1 MIEYVEVRNANL
13 ELISIIDYATSIIWE
28 NSYYGAGFFEVYTE
42 ATEEAI
48 LSLVQENYITLPG
61 RDDCGII
68 ETVEIPQ
75 DIANG
80 KYVIASGRMAKGILD
95 RRHIYRLSGNSNK
108 ATILRGSVESN
119 VRKVVYDNAINCTW
133 NPARNLPL
141 LTLGAAAGLDKIIR
155 NESGAAAQK
164 QTSYEN
170 LLTYTDELLQ
180 EYGYG
185 AKVIFNR
192 DAGKLEYVIFSGTD
206 RSTDNTAG
214 NVPLI
219 FSEDF
224 DNLTSTN
231 YKNDTTGYKNTALVG
246 GSGEGT
252 ERYYVVIN
260 DAAAGMAR
268 RETFI
273 DDDSI
278 SRTYTDDNDTEQTYT
293 DAVYGEM
300 LVTDGLQKLSEFA
313 ITETFDGAIDMANS
327 GYTLGAD
334 YGNGDIITIQDNTI
348 HKYINARITTV
359 TETQDENG
367 YNIAVEYGV

>member
-28 NSYYGAGFFEVYTE
+28 NTYYGAGFFEVYAE
-42 ATEEAI
+42 ATDEAI
-48 LSLVQENYITLPG
+48 LTLTQDNFITLPG

-68 ETVEIPQ
+68 EAVEIPQ
-75 DIANG
+75 DITNG
-80 KYVIASGRMAKGILD
+80 KYVIASGRMAKAILD
-95 RRHIYRLSGNSNK
+95 RRHIYRLTGNSNK
-108 ATILRGSVESN
+108 ATVFSGSVESN
-119 VRKVVYDNAINCTW
+119 VRQLVYDNAINCTW
-133 NPARNLPL
+133 NPARNFPL
-141 LTLGAAAGLDKIIR
+141 LTLGAASGLEKIIQ
-155 NESGAAAQK
+155 NESGAAARK

-185 AKVIFNR
+185 AKIIFNR
-192 DAGKLEYVIFSGTD
+192 DAGKLEYVVFSGTD

-214 NVPLI
+214 NVPLV

-246 GSGEGT
+246 GAGEGT

-273 DDDSI
+273 DADSI
-278 SRTYTDDNDTEQTYT
+278 SRTYTDDSETEQTYT
-293 DAVYGEM
+293 DAEYAE
-300 LVTDGLQKLSEFA
+300 LLITDGLQKLSEYA

-327 GYTLGAD
+327 VYTLGVD

-359 TETQDENG
+359 TETQDESG